1 MSWYIPYIYPIKSP
15 FKNGPLSRST
25 SWSPG
30 GRWPKCKAPPRCR
43 RAPNPWGKS
52 LVTRPSEPWEI
63 LGYPWLSDIF
73 SQSFPLWHG
82 RIDDSNGFNGFN
94 DEIGSIIFLIVLKH
108 LLCDDFTGLSLRHAP
123 SFMAPIWIETGD
135 ISGYPLCVSHWRIDP
150 RDIVM
155 FNGEAGKCDILTIW
169 CPNLHRMLG
178 SLNFPKSWLSS
189 RKRDLFDPLPILS
202 RILHLFCSNSLR
214 LWATQLCFCKNSL
227 QD

>member
-1 MSWYIPYIYPIKSP
+1 MIYSIYISHKISLQKWPPFQEHQLKSWRQMAQVQ
-15 FKNGPLSRST
+15 GA
-25 SWSPG
+25 
-30 GRWPKCKAPPRCR
+30 APVQ
-43 RAPNPWGKS
+43 AGTKPWGKS

-135 ISGYPLCVSHWRIDP
+135 ISGYSPCVYHT
-150 RDIVM
+150 
-155 FNGEAGKCDILTIW
+155 GG
-169 CPNLHRMLG
+169 
-178 SLNFPKSWLSS
+178 
-189 RKRDLFDPLPILS
+189 
-202 RILHLFCSNSLR
+202 
-214 LWATQLCFCKNSL
+214 
-227 QD
+227 